1 MPAPKLKEPS
11 AYGQV
16 SSKLELLPTGSTL
29 LDCALGGGYPLGRVI
44 NIVGDKSTA
53 KTLLA
58 IEACANFA
66 SRYSS
71 GDIYYCETEAAFD
84 MGYAEVLGM
93 PIDRVNFVDEVSTVE
108 DFFESLSK
116 LLEGRSPS
124 KPGLLILDSFDA
136 LSDRAEAARGIDE
149 GSYGAQKAKKMSE
162 LFRRLTKKIEQHRV
176 LLIIVSQIRDN
187 INATFGKRYTRSG
200 GRALDFYASQ
210 IIYLAHIKTIRRTI
224 SKIDRAVGV
233 VIKAKVEKN
242 KVGPPF
248 REAEF
253 SVKFGFGI
261 DDAAS
266 CVEFLQKTG
275 AIDNVL
281 YFQNARSLGARLS
294 TLDKEDDE
302 TYYRVGKQLRVTTK
316 RLWRDIEEKFTP
328 TRRKYV

>member
-66 SRYSS
+66 GRYPN
-71 GDIYYCETEAAFD
+71 GEIYYCETEAAFD
-84 MGYAEVLGM
+84 MAYAEVLGM
-93 PIDRVNFVDEVSTVE
+93 PIDRVNFPDDVTTVE
-108 DFFESLSK
+108 DFFEVFSK
-116 LLEGRSPS
+116 LLEGRNQN

-224 SKIDRAVGV
+224 SKVDRAVGV

-253 SVKFGFGI
+253 SVKFGFGV
-261 DDAAS
+261 DDVAS
-266 CVEFLQKTG
+266 CVEFLVKVGELSRIPYFDG
-275 AIDNVL
+275 ART
-281 YFQNARSLGARLS
+281 FGARLS

>member
-16 SSKLELLPTGSTL
+16 SSRLELLPSGSTL
-29 LDCALGGGYPLGRVI
+29 LDCALGGGYPLGRVV

-66 SRYSS
+66 SRYPG
-71 GDIYYCETEAAFD
+71 GDIHYCETEAAFD

-93 PIDRVNFVDEVSTVE
+93 PVDRVDFQDEVATIE
-108 DFFESLSK
+108 DFFEAFSTILDK
-116 LLEGRSPS
+116 RDPS
-124 KPGLLILDSFDA
+124 KPGLMVLDSFDA
-136 LSDRAEAARGIDE
+136 LSDRAEAARGIDD

-162 LFRRLTKKIEQHRV
+162 LFRRLTRKIEQHRV
-176 LLIIVSQIRDN
+176 LLVIVSQIRDN

-210 IIYLAHIKTIRRTI
+210 IIYLAHIKTLRRTV
-224 SKIDRAVGV
+224 SKVDRAVGV

-248 REAEF
+248 REVEF
-253 SVKFGFGI
+253 SVKFGFGV
-261 DDAAS
+261 DDVAS
-266 CVEFLQKTG
+266 CVEFLAKVGELNQITYFDG
-275 AIDNVL
+275 ART
-281 YFQNARSLGARLS
+281 FGARLNV
-294 TLDKEDDE
+294 LDKEVDDI
-302 TYYRVGKQLRVTTK
+302 YYSVAKRLRVVT
-316 RLWRDIEEKFTP
+316 RRVWSEIEDKFTP
-328 TRRKYV
+328 TRRKYT